1 MRNRKTKFITYSLLL
16 AVLTPSLDAQAADA
30 PAPSKNAQVSAL
42 IKKGINQAKEKDYR
56 QAINSFN
63 EALAIDPNSFDVF
76 VNRGWTSR
84 QIGDFNGAIADYT
97 SAIKLNPSK
106 PQVYLNRGW
115 CHKRLNQYDEALQDF
130 NKALE
135 LDPKYLNAYRNR
147 GSLKLKMGDYQG
159 SVADFNQLLVLDPD
173 AKSEVAKYVPKEY
186 MDQVTKMDP
195 KQAAAI
201 GSQVAAAFSGTQV
214 ELSNADLA
222 KLNNRAARA
231 IKAGEFASAISI
243 LEELTKKK
251 PNYTYAKD
259 NLATAYNN
267 QGMKFAVDNPEQSA
281 AQFRK
286 AMFYSSQQATTR
298 RNLNS
303 MLTQMG
309 KDPESA
315 QVRIA
320 LGDEL
325 KAQKDYKGAFVE
337 YMEAMRLKDGTD
349 ARAKIAEV
357 CALLETEKLT
367 AGANTTS
374 LTAALPSK
382 ASISGEGMIHP
393 PEANPKPK
401 KQEGYVENSAEEEPL
416 TLPPT
421 IGLDTKFDTEG
432 KQQSKGGRAKLE
444 SAQATA
450 LDLNPPPKAPIGE
463 DLETLRVKWK
473 NHLDR
478 GDEQF
483 ENGNYV
489 DSEQEYKDSLLTAKR
504 LGDDSL
510 EVISSLERMAR
521 IFLVQKR
528 SFEALSLLEQAYTL
542 RKDRQEDPDPVHLER
557 LGNKV
562 LALKKILYP
571 NQDPKKENQDDEE
584 EPDDSDTEKTASAD
598 GAEKEDSS
606 EPMEEES
613 SADAKKPDGEKRKIT
628 GIFKRKKS
636 EFEKEMEVLDK
647 KESDTR
653 NSFDTR
659 PSWAEFNR

>member
-1 MRNRKTKFITYSLLL
+1 
-16 AVLTPSLDAQAADA
+16 
-30 PAPSKNAQVSAL
+30 
-42 IKKGINQAKEKDYR
+42 
-56 QAINSFN
+56 
-63 EALAIDPNSFDVF
+63 
-76 VNRGWTSR
+76 
-84 QIGDFNGAIADYT
+84 
-97 SAIKLNPSK
+97 
-106 PQVYLNRGW
+106 
-115 CHKRLNQYDEALQDF
+115 
-130 NKALE
+130 LE

-159 SVADFNQLLVLDPD
+159 SVADFNQLLVLDPE

-186 MDQVTKMDP
+186 MDQFTKMDP
-195 KQAAAI
+195 KQAAAL

-315 QVRIA
+315 KVRIA
-320 LGDEL
+320 IGDEL
-325 KAQKDYKGAFVE
+325 KSQKDYKGAFVE
-337 YMEAMRLKDGTD
+337 YMEAMRLKDGAD
-349 ARAKIAEV
+349 AREKIAEV

-374 LTAALPSK
+374 IAAALPSK
-382 ASISGEGMIHP
+382 SDVSGDGMIHP
-393 PEANPKPK
+393 PESKKAK
-401 KQEGYVENSAEEEPL
+401 KQEGYVENSADEEPL

-432 KQQSKGGRAKLE
+432 KQQQSGTRAKIE
-444 SAQATA
+444 SAEATA

-473 NHLDR
+473 NHLER

-483 ENGNYV
+483 ENGNYI
-489 DSEQEYKDSLLTAKR
+489 DSEQEYKDSLLTAKK

-510 EVISSLERMAR
+510 ELISSLERMAR

-542 RKDRQEDPDPVHLER
+542 RKERQEDPDPVHLER
-557 LGNKV
+557 LGKKV

-571 NQDPKKENQDDEE
+571 HQDPKKETEAEEE

-598 GAEKEDSS
+598 GADNEESTDEEQSADSS
-606 EPMEEES
+606 K
-613 SADAKKPDGEKRKIT
+613 AAAEKRKLT
-628 GIFKRKKS
+628 GLFKRKKS
-636 EFEKEMEVLDK
+636 DFEKEMEVLDK

>member
-1 MRNRKTKFITYSLLL
+1 MRNRKKQFITYSLLL
-16 AVLTPSLDAQAADA
+16 AVLTPCLDAQAADA

-63 EALAIDPNSFDVF
+63 EALAIDPNSFDVY

-84 QIGDFNGAIADYT
+84 QIGDFTGAIADYT
-97 SAIKLNPSK
+97 SAIKLNGSK

-115 CHKRLNQYDEALQDF
+115 CHKRLNQYDEALKDF
-130 NKALE
+130 NNALE
-135 LDPKYLNAYRNR
+135 LDPKYINAYRNR

-173 AKSEVAKYVPKEY
+173 AKTEVAKYVPKEY
-186 MDQVTKMDP
+186 MDQANKMDP
-195 KQAAAI
+195 KQVASI
-201 GSQVAAAFSGTQV
+201 SSQVASAFSGTQV

-267 QGMKFAVDNPEQSA
+267 QGMKFAVNNPEQSA
-281 AQFRK
+281 EQFRK
-286 AMFYSSQQATTR
+286 AMFYSTQQATTR
-298 RNLNS
+298 TNLNS
-303 MLTQMG
+303 MLKQMG

-315 QVRIA
+315 EVRIA

-325 KAQKDYKGAFVE
+325 KAKKDYKGAFVE
-337 YMEAMRLKDGTD
+337 YMEATRLEGGAD
-349 ARAKIAEV
+349 ARGKIAEV
-357 CALLETEKLT
+357 CALMETEQLT
-367 AGANTTS
+367 AGANKTT

-382 ASISGEGMIHP
+382 SDISGEGMIHP
-393 PEANPKPK
+393 PEAAKKK
-401 KQEGYVENSAEEEPL
+401 KQEGYVENTAEEEPL

-421 IGLDTKFDTEG
+421 VGLDTKFDTEG
-432 KQQSKGGRAKLE
+432 GPGKNAQVNRPKVE
-444 SAQATA
+444 SADATA
-450 LDLNPPPKAPIGE
+450 LDLNPPPKAPIGQ
-463 DLETLRVKWK
+463 DLETLRVKWR

-489 DSEQEYKDSLLTAKR
+489 DAEQEYKDSLLTAKK
-504 LGDDSL
+504 LGDESL

-528 SFEALSLLEQAYTL
+528 SFEALSLLEQAYNL
-542 RKDRQEDPDPVHLER
+542 RKERQEDPDPMHLER
-557 LGNKV
+557 LGKKV
-562 LALKKILYP
+562 LALRKILYP
-571 NQDPKKENQDDEE
+571 NQDPKKETEADEE
-584 EPDDSDTEKTASAD
+584 EPDDSDTAKTASTD
-598 GAEKEDSS
+598 GAESDAD
-606 EPMEEES
+606 PIADES
-613 SADAKKPDGEKRKIT
+613 TGEANKPAGDKRKLT
-628 GIFKRKKS
+628 GVLKRKKT
-636 EFEKEMEVLDK
+636 EFEKEMDVLDK
-647 KESDTR
+647 KENDTR
-653 NSFDTR
+653 GSFDSR

>member
-1 MRNRKTKFITYSLLL
+1 MRNRKKQFITYSLLF
-16 AVLTPSLDAQAADA
+16 AVLTPCLDAQAADA
-30 PAPSKNAQVSAL
+30 PAQSKNAQVSAL

-56 QAINSFN
+56 QAINTFN
-63 EALAIDPNSFDVF
+63 EALALDPNSFDVY

-97 SAIKLNPSK
+97 SAIKLNGSK

-115 CHKRLNQYDEALQDF
+115 CHKRLNQYDEALKDF

-135 LDPKYLNAYRNR
+135 LDPKYINAYRNR

-186 MDQVTKMDP
+186 MDQANKMDP
-195 KQAAAI
+195 KQVASI
-201 GSQVAAAFSGTQV
+201 SSQVASAFSGTQV

-231 IKAGEFASAISI
+231 IKAGEFASAITI

-267 QGMKFAVDNPEQSA
+267 QGMKFAVNNPEQSA
-281 AQFRK
+281 EQFRK

-298 RNLNS
+298 TNLNS
-303 MLTQMG
+303 MLKQIG

-315 QVRIA
+315 EVRMAI
-320 LGDEL
+320 GDEL
-325 KAQKDYKGAFVE
+325 KAKKDYKGAFVE
-337 YMEAMRLKDGTD
+337 YMEATRLEGGEA
-349 ARAKIAEV
+349 ARGKIAEV
-357 CALLETEKLT
+357 CALMETEQLT
-367 AGANTTS
+367 AGANKTT

-382 ASISGEGMIHP
+382 PDVSGEGMIHP
-393 PEANPKPK
+393 PEAVKKK
-401 KQEGYVENSAEEEPL
+401 KQEGYVENTAEEEPL

-421 IGLDTKFDTEG
+421 IGLDTKLDTETNP
-432 KQQSKGGRAKLE
+432 SKTGTGNRAKIE
-444 SAQATA
+444 SADATA
-450 LDLNPPPKAPIGE
+450 LDLNPPPKAPIGQ
-463 DLETLRVKWK
+463 DIETLKVKWK

-478 GDEQF
+478 GDEAF

-489 DSEQEYKDSLLTAKR
+489 DSEQEYKDSLLTAKK
-504 LGDDSL
+504 LGDESL

-528 SFEALSLLEQAYTL
+528 SFEALSLLEQAYNL
-542 RKDRQEDPDPVHLER
+542 RKERQEDPDPMHLER
-557 LGNKV
+557 LGKKV
-562 LALKKILYP
+562 LALRKILYP
-571 NQDPKKENQDDEE
+571 NQDPKKETEADEE

-598 GAEKEDSS
+598 GADGED
-606 EPMEEES
+606 EAAMPE
-613 SADAKKPDGEKRKIT
+613 DDKKPEAASENKRKIT
-628 GIFKRKKS
+628 TIFKRKKLPI
-636 EFEKEMEVLDK
+636 EKEMEK
-647 KESDTR
+647 IERRESDK
-653 NSFDTR
+653 SGAFDSR
-659 PSWAEFNR
+659 PTWAEFNR